1 MSDEDTAGAPEFSLI
16 VVAADLPREGR
27 HFKMKPDQEALTA
40 LANRFGL
47 QELSQLAAHMHAKPL
62 ADGSIVRIQ
71 GEVQAELVQSCVVTL
86 EPVPESIDE
95 EFAAEYS
102 TEEISEEEVEH
113 NLEEA
118 DPREPMD
125 NGTIDLGEL
134 LAQQLGLM
142 MSPYPRSTDS
152 SLSDLQSEAGE
163 KGRDFEV
170 DAGRHN
176 PFSVL
181 AGLKEDKKK

>member
-1 MSDEDTAGAPEFSLI
+1 MSEEKTTDAPEFSLI
-16 VVAADLPREGR
+16 VAAVDLPREGR
-27 HFKMKPDQEALTA
+27 HFKMKPDQETRKA
-40 LANRFGL
+40 LASRFGL
-47 QELSQLAAHMHAKPL
+47 KELSLLTAHMHAKPL
-62 ADGSIVRIQ
+62 VDGSIVRVE
-71 GEVQAELVQSCVVTL
+71 GEIQAELVQSCVVTL
-86 EPVPESIDE
+86 DPVPETLDE

-102 TEEISEEEVEH
+102 FEDVSEEEVEH

-142 MSPYPRSTDS
+142 MNPYPRSTDS
-152 SLSDLQSEAGE
+152 SLSDLQSEARE

-181 AGLKEDKKK
+181 ADLKEDKKK